1 MKLCIALLFACISTL
16 AMAQPIAW
24 SFAAKTDNYGRVELE
39 LTAINEAG
47 WYIYATVLPSD
58 DGPVPTSFQFQ
69 VSDNFALVDPLEE
82 PEPIEQ
88 YDPNFGMVV
97 RYHAD
102 TTRFAQRIKALT
114 ADAFVVE
121 GQLEYMCCNDRTCL
135 PPRVVPFRIPVNTGT
150 PQNDR

>member
-1 MKLCIALLFACISTL
+1 MKLCIVFLLACTSTL
-16 AMAQPIAW
+16 AMAQPISW
-24 SFAAKTDNYGRVELE
+24 SFSATADDDGGALLE
-39 LTAINEAG
+39 LIATNEVG

-58 DGPVPTSFQFQ
+58 DGPVPTSFHFEAN
-69 VSDNFALVDPLEE
+69 DHYALESSLVE
-82 PEPIEQ
+82 PEAIEQ

-135 PPRVVPFRIPVNTGT
+135 PPRVVPFRIPVTPGT